1 MSTKRIDVA
10 IFGAAGYGGQELLR
24 LLPSHPHFRAVAVT
38 SQRFEGKSVEEILP
52 QIEGFYPELR
62 FSRPEAPLPDGCAA
76 AFLATPHGVSQ
87 QLFATLHE
95 RYPEIDVVDLSGDH
109 RLKDREVFYSVYGA
123 EHRFPDKASEFA
135 YGLPETN
142 RAEVR
147 KTSYVANP
155 GCFATGAILA
165 LAPLAEHGLLEG
177 DVTLAQTTGSSGSGA
192 EPKAGTHHPER
203 AQDMRSYKV
212 MSHQHQPEIAQELR
226 RLGLAGMGAL
236 EFDLAMVPQSGPF
249 SRGIFTVAHARLPAD
264 VDAAELYAR
273 RYEPEPFVR
282 LRRDTPALR
291 HVARTNFCDVSVHQH
306 GRRVVVLTAIDN
318 LGKGMASQAIQN
330 MNILFGLDETV
341 GLLAPG
347 ANP

>member
-1 MSTKRIDVA
+1 MTKTIDVA

-24 LLPSHPHFRAVAVT
+24 LLPAHPHFRPVAVT
-38 SQRFEGKSVEEILP
+38 SQRYAGKGVEEILP
-52 QIEGFYPELR
+52 QLEGFFPDLR
-62 FSRPEAPLPDGCAA
+62 FTRPEAPLPEGCAA

-95 RYPEIDVVDLSGDH
+95 RCPEMDVVDLSGDH
-109 RLKDREVFYSVYGA
+109 RLKDKEVFYSVYGA
-123 EHRFPDKASEFA
+123 EHRFPDKAKDFA

-142 RAEVR
+142 REAIR
-147 KTSYVANP
+147 QTAFVANP

-165 LAPLAEHGLLEG
+165 LAPLAEQGLLEG

-192 EPKAGTHHPER
+192 EPKSGTHHPER
-203 AQDMRSYKV
+203 AQDMRAYKV
-212 MSHQHQPEIAQELR
+212 LSHQHQPEIVQELS
-226 RLGLAGMGAL
+226 RLGLARL
-236 EFDLAMVPQSGPF
+236 EFDVAMVPQSGPF

-264 VDAAELYAR
+264 VDAAEIYAR
-273 RYEPEPFVR
+273 RYGPEPFVR
-282 LRRDTPALR
+282 LRRDTPSLR
-291 HVARTNFCDVSVHQH
+291 HVARTNFCDVSVHQR

-318 LGKGMASQAIQN
+318 LGKGMAGQAIQN
-330 MNILFGLDETV
+330 MNILFGLDETT